1 MTAEA
6 EKKAAD
12 ASSPPEGR
20 EQTTDETG
28 GLWSAQRRALTTG
41 LVLTITFIASEALA
55 VVTIMPVVAR
65 DLGGLRLYG
74 WVFSAFMLGNVVG
87 IVAAGRQADRYG
99 PARPFIGGLILFC
112 AGLAT
117 AGLAPTMLVLVGGR
131 ALQGIGAGAVPAV
144 AYVAIGRSLPERLRA
159 RMMAVMSTAWVLPG
173 LAGPA
178 VSAAVASLVGWRW
191 VFLGLLPLVAVTGAL
206 AIPALV
212 RLGKRPQAEGEAD
225 NARDAGDAHDADDAR
240 NADDAHNADDADDA
254 GDDSSDSD
262 NSQDAATQHK
272 LSLGVAAA
280 AGAGLVLAGLTLTAG
295 SGQYVLGP
303 VLLVVGL
310 VATGRS
316 LRRLLPAGTFSARPG
331 LPAVILC
338 RGLLTF
344 TFFGADAYV
353 TLTITTVRHHST
365 ELAGLAVTGAT
376 IAWTAGAWL
385 QSRLNGRWEARRL
398 VACGLAIVVIGLAA
412 MALVLLPATPVQA
425 GIAAWTVAGFGIGLA
440 YAPISLLMLREAPAG
455 REGWASASLSLA
467 DVLGTAFGI
476 GAGGAAVA
484 AATAHGWPLAHGVAI
499 AFAIAGTG
507 AIALSAAS
515 RRLPPSL
522 TEASPGLTDIATD
535 LRPEQDSRPPAA

>member
-1 MTAEA
+1 VTAETEAA
-6 EKKAAD
+6 EEATTAEEAPVERD
-12 ASSPPEGR
+12 EAS
-20 EQTTDETG
+20 TVG

-99 PARPFIGGLILFC
+99 PARPFIGGLTLFC

-117 AGLAPTMLVLVGGR
+117 AGLAPSMLVLVGGR

-144 AYVAIGRSLPERLRA
+144 AYVAIGRSLPEQLRA
-159 RMMAVMSTAWVLPG
+159 RMMAVLSTAWVLPG

-191 VFLGLLPLVAVTGAL
+191 VFLGLLPLVAITGAL
-206 AIPALV
+206 AMPALI
-212 RLGKRPQAEGEAD
+212 RLGKRPAAEG
-225 NARDAGDAHDADDAR
+225 DAEQGR
-240 NADDAHNADDADDA
+240 
-254 GDDSSDSD
+254 
-262 NSQDAATQHK
+262 AAEHK

-280 AGAGLVLAGLTLTAG
+280 AGAGLILAGLTLAAG
-295 SGQYVLGP
+295 SGQVVLGVVAL
-303 VLLVVGL
+303 VLGL
-310 VATGRS
+310 VIAGPT
-316 LRRLLPAGTFSARPG
+316 LRRLLPAGTFTARPG

-353 TLTITTVRHHST
+353 TLTITTVRHHSPA
-365 ELAGLAVTGAT
+365 LAGVAVTGAT
-376 IAWTAGAWL
+376 LAWTAGAWL

-398 VACGLAIVVIGLAA
+398 VGCGLVIIVTGLAV
-412 MALVLLPATPVQA
+412 MALVLLPATPVEV
-425 GIAAWTVAGFGIGLA
+425 GLAAWTVAGFGIGLA
-440 YAPISLLMLREAPAG
+440 YAPLSLLMLREAPAG
-455 REGWASASLSLA
+455 AEGWASASLSLS
-467 DVLGTAFGI
+467 DVLGTALGI

-484 AATAHGWPLAHGVAI
+484 AATAHGWPLSAGVAM

-507 AIALSAAS
+507 AIALSVAS
-515 RRLPPSL
+515 RRLPRSLANVIPRSIARPSGHGR
-522 TEASPGLTDIATD
+522 E
-535 LRPEQDSRPPAA
+535 